1 LTGCKPAF
9 RLHLVLQ
16 IPVQEIAV
24 KTYRTPQELEA
35 RIETA
40 LARKAGPHNTP
51 LDEVAE
57 ILGDGRHYSWIGIY
71 LVAGEVSKPGPSRAK
86 TASRPTQTHAVIP
99 VALGQHVYGAV
110 EVQSEKAKVLSAQYR
125 ILLKRVAERLAKY
138 LHGPGAWLVRKAREA
153 AAETQPAP
161 QERGHQPASEK
172 APERTLAAAGE
183 GRR

>member
-1 LTGCKPAF
+1 M
-9 RLHLVLQ
+9 
-16 IPVQEIAV
+16 

-40 LARKAGPHNTP
+40 LARKAGPKNTP

-71 LVAGEVSKPGPSRAK
+71 LVAGEIQKPGASAGKTSVRAVQ
-86 TASRPTQTHAVIP
+86 RHAVIP
-99 VALGQHVYGAV
+99 VALGQHVYGAI
-110 EVQSEKAKVLSAQYR
+110 EVQSEKGKALTGQDR
-125 ILLKRVAERLAKY
+125 ILLKRVAERVAKY

-153 AAETQPAP
+153 AAEPQPAP

>member
-1 LTGCKPAF
+1 M
-9 RLHLVLQ
+9 
-16 IPVQEIAV
+16 
-24 KTYRTPQELEA
+24 KTYRTPQELET

-40 LARKAGPHNTP
+40 LARKAGPKNTP

-71 LVAGEVSKPGPSRAK
+71 LVAGEIQKPGASAAK
-86 TASRPTQTHAVIP
+86 TAVRAVQRHAVIP
-99 VALGQHVYGAV
+99 VALGQHVYGAI
-110 EVQSEKAKVLSAQYR
+110 EVQSEKGKALTGHDR
-125 ILLKRVAERLAKY
+125 ILLKRVAERVAKY

-153 AAETQPAP
+153 AAEQQPVP

>member
-1 LTGCKPAF
+1 M
-9 RLHLVLQ
+9 
-16 IPVQEIAV
+16 
-24 KTYRTPQELEA
+24 KTYRTPRDLEA
-35 RIETA
+35 RIEAA

-71 LVAGEVSKPGPSRAK
+71 LVAGEISKPGPSRAK
-86 TASRPTQTHAVIP
+86 TGARAAQTHAVIP
-99 VALGQHVYGAV
+99 VALGQHVYGAM
-110 EVQSEKAKVLSAQYR
+110 EVQSEKGRTLTGKDR
-125 ILLKRVAERLAKY
+125 ILLKQVAERLAKY

-153 AAETQPAP
+153 AAEPP
-161 QERGHQPASEK
+161 PEPEMRGHQPASER

>member
-1 LTGCKPAF
+1 
-9 RLHLVLQ
+9 
-16 IPVQEIAV
+16 V
-24 KTYRTPQELEA
+24 KIYRTPQELEA

-40 LARKAGPHNTP
+40 LARKAGSQTTP

-71 LVAGEVSKPGPSRAK
+71 LVAGEIAKSSPSRAR
-86 TASRPTQTHAVIP
+86 TASRATQTHAVVP
-99 VALGQHVYGAV
+99 VALGQHVYGAM
-110 EVQSEKAKVLSAQYR
+110 EVQSEKGKVLSGQDR

-153 AAETQPAP
+153 AAEPSPAP
-161 QERGHQPASEK
+161 QERGHKPTSEK
-172 APERTLAAAGE
+172 THERTLAAAGE

>member
-1 LTGCKPAF
+1 M
-9 RLHLVLQ
+9 
-16 IPVQEIAV
+16 

-40 LARKAGPHNTP
+40 LARKAGPKNTP

-71 LVAGEVSKPGPSRAK
+71 LVAGEIQKPGASAGK
-86 TASRPTQTHAVIP
+86 TAVRAVQRHAVIP
-99 VALGQHVYGAV
+99 VALGQHVYGAI
-110 EVQSEKAKVLSAQYR
+110 EVQSEKGKALTGQDR
-125 ILLKRVAERLAKY
+125 ILLKRVAERVAKY

-153 AAETQPAP
+153 AAEPQPAP

>member
-1 LTGCKPAF
+1 
-9 RLHLVLQ
+9 
-16 IPVQEIAV
+16 V
-24 KTYRTPQELEA
+24 KTYRTPQELES

-40 LARKAGPHNTP
+40 LARKAGSRNTP
-51 LDEVAE
+51 LDKVAE

-71 LVAGEVSKPGPSRAK
+71 LVAGEIAKPGPARAKSGSRA
-86 TASRPTQTHAVIP
+86 AQTQAVIP
-99 VALGQHVYGAV
+99 VALGQHVYGAM
-110 EVQSEKAKVLSAQYR
+110 EVQSEKGKFLSGQDR

-153 AAETQPAP
+153 AAEPSPAP
-161 QERGHQPASEK
+161 QERGRQPASEK

>member
-1 LTGCKPAF
+1 
-9 RLHLVLQ
+9 
-16 IPVQEIAV
+16 V
-24 KTYRTPQELEA
+24 KTYRTPQELQA

-40 LARKAGPHNTP
+40 LARKAGPRNTP

-71 LVAGEVSKPGPSRAK
+71 LVAGEISKPQASGGKTGARA
-86 TASRPTQTHAVIP
+86 ASQTHAVIP
-99 VALGQHVYGAV
+99 VALGQHVYGAMEV
-110 EVQSEKAKVLSAQYR
+110 ESEKGKVLTGQDR

-138 LHGPGAWLVRKAREA
+138 LHGPGAWLARKAREA
-153 AAETQPAP
+153 AAEPQPAP

>member
-1 LTGCKPAF
+1 
-9 RLHLVLQ
+9 
-16 IPVQEIAV
+16 V
-24 KTYRTPQELEA
+24 KTYRTPQELKA

-40 LARKAGPHNTP
+40 LARKAGPQNTP

-71 LVAGEVSKPGPSRAK
+71 LVAGEISKPGPSRAK
-86 TASRPTQTHAVIP
+86 TGTSAVQTHAVIP
-99 VALGQHVYGAV
+99 VALGQHVYGAI
-110 EVQSEKAKVLSAQYR
+110 EVQSEKGKTLTGQDR
-125 ILLKRVAERLAKY
+125 ILLKGVAERLAKY

-153 AAETQPAP
+153 AAEPAPPP
-161 QERGHQPASEK
+161 QERGHQPTSEK

>member
-1 LTGCKPAF
+1 M
-9 RLHLVLQ
+9 
-16 IPVQEIAV
+16 

-40 LARKAGPHNTP
+40 LARKAGLHNTP

-57 ILGDGRHYSWIGIY
+57 IMGDGRHYSWIGIY
-71 LVAGEVSKPGPSRAK
+71 LVAGEVPKPGPSRAK
-86 TASRPTQTHAVIP
+86 TGSRATQTHAVIP
-99 VALGQHVYGAV
+99 VALGQHVYGAM
-110 EVQSEKAKVLSAQYR
+110 EVQSEKGKALSQKDR

-153 AAETQPAP
+153 SAEPQPAP

>member
-1 LTGCKPAF
+1 
-9 RLHLVLQ
+9 
-16 IPVQEIAV
+16 V
-24 KTYRTPQELEA
+24 KTYRTPQELQA

-40 LARKAGPHNTP
+40 LARKAGPRNTP

-71 LVAGEVSKPGPSRAK
+71 LVAGEISQPGPLRAK
-86 TASRPTQTHAVIP
+86 TAATGAQTHAVIP
-99 VALGQHVYGAV
+99 VALGQHVYGAM
-110 EVQSEKAKVLSAQYR
+110 EVQSEKGKVLTGKDR
-125 ILLKRVAERLAKY
+125 ILLKQVAERLARY
-138 LHGPGAWLVRKAREA
+138 LHGPGARLARKAREA
-153 AAETQPAP
+153 AAEPQPAP